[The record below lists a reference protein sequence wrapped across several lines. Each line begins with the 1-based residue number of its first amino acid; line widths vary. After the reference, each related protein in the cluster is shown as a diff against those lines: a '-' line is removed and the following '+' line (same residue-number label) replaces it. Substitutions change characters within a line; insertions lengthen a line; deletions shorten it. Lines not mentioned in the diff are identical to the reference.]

1 MTNLNLSTEEHL
13 QETAQETSGQ
23 HFVRR
28 DFFSANIV
36 ELGISLQEDF
46 GTRYAAK
53 FLKDNWITLD
63 VAARVL
69 LRPDQRRAYH

>member
-1 MTNLNLSTEEHL
+1 MTNLNVSTGDSTL
-13 QETAQETSGQ
+13 ADMPPAPGQ

-36 ELGISLQEDF
+36 ELGISLQQDF

-53 FLKDNWITLD
+53 FLKDNWITLE
-63 VAARVL
+63 VATRVL
-69 LRPDQRRAYH
+69 LRPHQRRSYH

>member
-1 MTNLNLSTEEHL
+1 MINLRKHRDITKPVSPG
-13 QETAQETSGQ
+13 A

-36 ELGISLQEDF
+36 ELGISLQQDF
-46 GTRYAAK
+46 GTKYAAK
-53 FLKDNWITLD
+53 FLKDNWISID

-69 LRPDQRRAYH
+69 LRPAERRRYN